1 MLSKIIWSI
10 STIAL
15 TLTIFGTQ
23 RYLTTRKA
31 WQLGAIVPSISLV
44 AMTALYFVK
53 QVAFSVEFVV
63 PCAIILALELFMWVD
78 GRQQYHK
85 NELLKMKIKDIE

>member
-1 MLSKIIWSI
+1 
-10 STIAL
+10 
-15 TLTIFGTQ
+15 
-23 RYLTTRKA
+23 
-31 WQLGAIVPSISLV
+31 
-44 AMTALYFVK
+44 MTALYFVK

-78 GRQQYHK
+78 GRHQYHK